1 MNYIKII
8 DAKKY
13 IPKKEILNGEIET
26 KFGLKTGYLKRIT
39 GIEKRYYSE
48 IAIEEMALEA
58 VKKLGNNILDV
69 DMIIVAT
76 TSSNKIMPGISN
88 YIQKELQINSC
99 ICMDILVGCGGF
111 INAIDIVSTY
121 IETGKIKKA
130 IVVGVDLL
138 SKIIDEKDLGT
149 TAVLSDGAGAILIE
163 STEKRKKYFSN
174 IESTSDEKDIL
185 TYEIGKNQNHIYMNG
200 KEVYKYAVTKTVEN
214 VKGLLNM
221 ANEDISN
228 IKYIIPHQSNLK
240 IMKGIA
246 SRLNIDINKLYINIE
261 NVGNTFCAS
270 IPIAMADMKERGLLN
285 SKDKVILLGYGGGL
299 NTGSILIEV

>member
-1 MNYIKII
+1 MNYIKLI
-8 DAKKY
+8 DAEKY

-58 VKKLGNNILDV
+58 VRKIGNNILDV

-88 YIQKELQINSC
+88 YIQKELRISSC
-99 ICMDILVGCGGF
+99 ICMDILAGCGGF

-121 IETGKIKKA
+121 IETGRIKKA

-163 STEKRKKYFSN
+163 STEERKEYFSN
-174 IESTSDEKDIL
+174 IESSCDEKDIL
-185 TYEIGKNQNHIYMNG
+185 TYEIGKNQNYIYMNG

-214 VKGLLNM
+214 IKELLNI

-246 SRLNIDINKLYINIE
+246 NRLDIDINKLYINIK

-270 IPIAMADMKERGLLN
+270 IPIAIADMKEAGLIN
-285 SKDKVILLGYGGGL
+285 NGDKIILLGYGGGL
-299 NTGSILIEV
+299 NTGSILFEY

>member
-13 IPKKEILNGEIET
+13 IPEKEILNSKIEK
-26 KFGLKTGYLKRIT
+26 KFGLKTGYLKKIT

-48 IAIEEMALEA
+48 IAIEKMALKA

-76 TSSNKIMPGISN
+76 TSSNCLMPGISN
-88 YIQKELQINSC
+88 YIQKELHISSC
-99 ICMDILVGCGGF
+99 ICMDILAGCSGF
-111 INAIDIVSTY
+111 INAIDIVNIY
-121 IETGKIKKA
+121 IETGRIKKA

-138 SKIIDEKDLGT
+138 SKIIDDVDLGT

-163 STEKRKKYFSN
+163 STEEIKEYFSN
-174 IESTSDEKDIL
+174 IESSSDEKDIL

-246 SRLNIDINKLYINIE
+246 NRLGIDINKLYINIE

>member
-1 MNYIKII
+1 MNYIKLI

-58 VKKLGNNILDV
+58 VRKIGNNILDV

-88 YIQKELQINSC
+88 YIQKELHISSC

-174 IESTSDEKDIL
+174 IESSCDEKDIL
-185 TYEIGKNQNHIYMNG
+185 TYEIGKNQNYIYMNG

-246 SRLNIDINKLYINIE
+246 NRLGIDINKLYINIE

-299 NTGSILIEV
+299 NTGSILIEI

>member
-48 IAIEEMALEA
+48 IAIEKMALEA
-58 VKKLGNNILDV
+58 VRKLENNILDV

-99 ICMDILVGCGGF
+99 ICMDILAGCGGF

-121 IETGKIKKA
+121 IETGRIKKA

-246 SRLNIDINKLYINIE
+246 NRLGIDINKLYINIE

-270 IPIAMADMKERGLLN
+270 IPIAMADMKEKGLLN
-285 SKDKVILLGYGGGL
+285 TNDKVILLGYGGGL
-299 NTGSILIEV
+299 NTGSILIEI